1 MKESLV
7 RISTR
12 HKKTLLHV
20 LGVVILL
27 SLPFIPYFQGKSP
40 TLFHPLAIAEL
51 ISYSLLL
58 LIFYLNYYILV
69 PKIFFHKRYLIYAL
83 TVAALYATF
92 RYARSQVFPA
102 REVRDTKP
110 YAGQP
115 FRNGDLSE
123 GPPDRQPPGLP
134 AADRRVSDHRASDR
148 RPPEH
153 RVADHRV
160 PDYQG
165 PRENSR
171 NDIFMEVDKNIFPFL
186 VMIAFSFVLSLNGR
200 WQETEAARA
209 RAELAYL
216 KAQINPH
223 FLFNT
228 LNSIYSLAIIQ
239 HEKTSDA
246 VVKLSN
252 MMRYILN
259 ESETEY
265 TDLQKE
271 ISYISNY
278 IDLQRMRFGEA
289 FKLTYETKGD
299 FSGKKIEPLILISFI
314 ENAFK
319 YGINAEDESDIR
331 IRIEITGH
339 LLHLYVYNRKV
350 KINDLP
356 ENTGGVGL
364 KNTRERLNILY
375 PDAHS
380 LSIQDEPGYYEV
392 KLTIEL

>member
-20 LGVVILL
+20 LGVVTLL

-40 TLFHPLAIAEL
+40 NLFHPLAIAEL
-51 ISYSLLL
+51 ISYTLLL
-58 LIFYLNYYILV
+58 LIFYLNYYLLV
-69 PKIFFHKRYLIYAL
+69 PKIFFHKRYLLYAL
-83 TVAALYATF
+83 TIATLYVAF
-92 RYARSQVFPA
+92 RYTRGQVFPA
-102 REVRDTKP
+102 RESLGEKP
-110 YAGQP
+110 FAGQQGRDREP
-115 FRNGDLSE
+115 GKELPPPDTQQ
-123 GPPDRQPPGLP
+123 GPPARP
-134 AADRRVSDHRASDR
+134 SDR
-148 RPPEH
+148 RPPHH
-153 RVADHRV
+153 RL
-160 PDYQG
+160 PD
-165 PRENSR
+165 ENR
-171 NDIFMEVDKNIFPFL
+171 RDEYDIFMEVDKNIFPFL

-200 WQETEAARA
+200 WRETEAARA

-239 HEKTSDA
+239 HEKTADA

-265 TDLQKE
+265 TDLRKE
-271 ISYISNY
+271 ISYIGNY
-278 IDLQRMRFGEA
+278 IDLQKMRFGEA

-319 YGINAEDESDIR
+319 YGINAEEESDIR
-331 IRIEITGH
+331 IRVEITEP

-380 LSIQDEPGYYEV
+380 LEIQDEPGYYEV

>member
-1 MKESLV
+1 MKDSLV

-20 LGVVILL
+20 LGVVTLL

-40 TLFHPLAIAEL
+40 NLFHPLAIAEL
-51 ISYSLLL
+51 ISYTLLL

-69 PKIFFHKRYLIYAL
+69 PKIFFRKRYLLYAL
-83 TVAALYATF
+83 ALATLYVTF
-92 RYARSQVFPA
+92 RYARGQVFPT
-102 REVRDTKP
+102 RYSLSEKPFTGQPVRDGEPGKGP
-110 YAGQP
+110 VPPDMQ
-115 FRNGDLSE
+115 R
-123 GPPDRQPPGLP
+123 PPDR
-134 AADRRVSDHRASDR
+134 RS
-148 RPPEH
+148 
-153 RVADHRV
+153 
-160 PDYQG
+160 

-200 WQETEAARA
+200 WRETEAARA

-278 IDLQRMRFGEA
+278 IDLQKMRFGEA

-299 FSGKKIEPLILISFI
+299 FSGQKIEPLILISFI

-339 LLHLYVYNRKV
+339 LLHLNVYNRKV

>member
-1 MKESLV
+1 MKDSLV

-20 LGVVILL
+20 LGVVTLL

-40 TLFHPLAIAEL
+40 NLFHPLAIAEL
-51 ISYSLLL
+51 ISYTLLL

-69 PKIFFHKRYLIYAL
+69 PKIFFRKHYLLYAL
-83 TVAALYATF
+83 ALATLYVTF
-92 RYARSQVFPA
+92 RYARGQVFPTRDSLSEKPFTGQPVRDGEP
-102 REVRDTKP
+102 REVPVPPDMQR
-110 YAGQP
+110 
-115 FRNGDLSE
+115 
-123 GPPDRQPPGLP
+123 PPDRRSP
-134 AADRRVSDHRASDR
+134 DRRSPDR
-148 RPPEH
+148 RP
-153 RVADHRV
+153 
-160 PDYQG
+160 

-278 IDLQRMRFGEA
+278 IDLQKMRFGEA

-299 FSGKKIEPLILISFI
+299 FSGQKIEPLILISFI

-339 LLHLYVYNRKV
+339 LLHLNVYNRKV